1 MEIKIAKLKKNNAS
15 PLVLVTIFFVH
26 MAWNSKRKKEVEE
39 GGREGRE
46 KGRGMEERQKER
58 RKIENTA

>member
-1 MEIKIAKLKKNNAS
+1 M
-15 PLVLVTIFFVH
+15 LVTIFFVH

-46 KGRGMEERQKER
+46 KGRGMAERQKER